1 MQQTCMQR
9 MPLELLRR
17 ARQLEQ
23 PLRWQPTPKL
33 GEEKVGAV
41 LHPLTSQHPMV
52 MVVVVAVIAVVAAV
66 VVVAVAVAVE
76 VAGAV
81 AVAATVATD

>member
-52 MVVVVAVIAVVAAV
+52 MVVAVIAVVAAV

-76 VAGAV
+76 VAVAV